1 MWQLDWTKLADILTY
16 DPRQPMIF
24 SSGLFLFLF
33 LGFSLIYALLQK
45 RTTARLL
52 FVSAF
57 SYYFYYKSSGVYF
70 FLLGIVSLS
79 DYLLEARKART
90 ETLWKSRAVVLF

>member
-33 LGFSLIYALLQK
+33 LGFSLIYVLLQK

-52 FVSAF
+52 LYQLSPIIFIIRAAVSTSFCLA
-57 SYYFYYKSSGVYF
+57 S
-70 FLLGIVSLS
+70 FL
-79 DYLLEARKART
+79 
-90 ETLWKSRAVVLF
+90 

>member
-57 SYYFYYKSSGVYF
+57 SYYFIIRVAVSISFIGNRFCKRLS
-70 FLLGIVSLS
+70 LG
-79 DYLLEARKART
+79 R
-90 ETLWKSRAVVLF
+90 

>member
-57 SYYFYYKSSGVYF
+57 SYYFIIRVAVSISFIGSRFCKRLS
-70 FLLGIVSLS
+70 LG
-79 DYLLEARKART
+79 R
-90 ETLWKSRAVVLF
+90 

>member
-45 RTTARLL
+45 RTTIIFIIRVA
-52 FVSAF
+52 VSI
-57 SYYFYYKSSGVYF
+57 SFYWES
-70 FLLGIVSLS
+70 FL
-79 DYLLEARKART
+79 
-90 ETLWKSRAVVLF
+90 

>member
-57 SYYFYYKSSGVYF
+57 SYYFYYLKSASNLNGN
-70 FLLGIVSLS
+70 LNCSKE
-79 DYLLEARKART
+79 LEHYA
-90 ETLWKSRAVVLF
+90 S

>member
-33 LGFSLIYALLQK
+33 LGFSLVYVLLQK
-45 RTTARLL
+45 QTTARLL

-57 SYYFYYKSSGVYF
+57 SYYFTIRAVAFIFPAGNCHRERLPAGCTDGPYRNP
-70 FLLGIVSLS
+70 
-79 DYLLEARKART
+79 LEA
-90 ETLWKSRAVVLF
+90 

>member
-52 FVSAF
+52 FVSASLIIF
-57 SYYFYYKSSGVYF
+57 IIRVAVSISFYWES
-70 FLLGIVSLS
+70 FL
-79 DYLLEARKART
+79 
-90 ETLWKSRAVVLF
+90 

>member
-33 LGFSLIYALLQK
+33 LGFSLL
-45 RTTARLL
+45 LL
-52 FVSAF
+52 F
-57 SYYFYYKSSGVYF
+57 
-70 FLLGIVSLS
+70 LL
-79 DYLLEARKART
+79 
-90 ETLWKSRAVVLF
+90 

>member
-70 FLLGIVSLS
+70 FLLGVVSVS
-79 DYLLEARKART
+79 DYLLAARMART
-90 ETLWKSRAVVLF
+90 ELFGNVKCWL

>member
-57 SYYFYYKSSGVYF
+57 SYYFIIRVAVSISFYWES
-70 FLLGIVSLS
+70 FL
-79 DYLLEARKART
+79 
-90 ETLWKSRAVVLF
+90 

>member
-1 MWQLDWTKLADILTY
+1 MWEIEWSKLTEILSY
-16 DPRQPMIF
+16 DPKQPMIF

-33 LGFSLIYALLQK
+33 LGFSFIYMLLQK

-57 SYYFYYKSSGVYF
+57 SYYFYS
-70 FLLGIVSLS
+70 LVSH
-79 DYLLEARKART
+79 
-90 ETLWKSRAVVLF
+90 

>member
-57 SYYFYYKSSGVYF
+57 SYYFYYNLKSASNLNGN
-70 FLLGIVSLS
+70 LNCSKE
-79 DYLLEARKART
+79 LEHYA
-90 ETLWKSRAVVLF
+90 S

>member
-57 SYYFYYKSSGVYF
+57 SYYFYYRVAVSISFYWES
-70 FLLGIVSLS
+70 FLVSRLSLG
-79 DYLLEARKART
+79 R
-90 ETLWKSRAVVLF
+90 

>member
-52 FVSAF
+52 LYQLSLIIFIIRVAVSISF
-57 SYYFYYKSSGVYF
+57 IGNRFCKRLS
-70 FLLGIVSLS
+70 LG
-79 DYLLEARKART
+79 R
-90 ETLWKSRAVVLF
+90 